1 MAAAFSLSAAGM
13 PRSVGVAR
21 EKRALR

>member
-13 PRSVGVAR
+13 PRSLGVAR
-21 EKRALR
+21 EKRAVR